1 MIFGPTALSYLID
14 GNDCAGNLRD
24 HWSNACWSRCD
35 DDAGVFDSPHE
46 LNVVPAIN
54 AELKIMPTIRQY
66 TDATDRIQVIELWQQ
81 VFGYETAHNEPNLA
95 ISKKIAINDGL
106 FFVAVEG
113 NEVIGTIM
121 AGYDGHRGWLYS
133 VAVDPKKRLGGLGR
147 ALVQHAERAL
157 ADLGCMKVNLQL
169 LATNEAT
176 AAFYKSVGYI
186 VEPRV
191 SMGKVL

>member
-1 MIFGPTALSYLID
+1 
-14 GNDCAGNLRD
+14 
-24 HWSNACWSRCD
+24 
-35 DDAGVFDSPHE
+35 
-46 LNVVPAIN
+46 
-54 AELKIMPTIRQY
+54 MPKIRQY
-66 TDATDRIQVIELWQQ
+66 RDDADRIQVVELWRN

-95 ISKKIAINDGL
+95 VSKKIAINDGL

-113 NEVIGTIM
+113 TDVIGTIM

-133 VAVDPKKRLGGLGR
+133 VAVAPERRLGGLGR
-147 ALVQHAERAL
+147 SLVQHAESAL
-157 ADLGCMKVNLQL
+157 ADLGCVKVNLQL

-176 AAFYKSVGYI
+176 AAFYKSVGYS

>member
-1 MIFGPTALSYLID
+1 
-14 GNDCAGNLRD
+14 
-24 HWSNACWSRCD
+24 
-35 DDAGVFDSPHE
+35 
-46 LNVVPAIN
+46 
-54 AELKIMPTIRQY
+54 MPIIRQY
-66 TDATDRIQVIELWQQ
+66 KDATDRSQVVELWRRI
-81 VFGYETAHNEPNLA
+81 FGYETAHNEPNLA
-95 ISKKIAINDGL
+95 ISKKIAIKDGL

-113 NEVIGTIM
+113 TEVIGTIM

-169 LATNEAT
+169 LSTNEAT
-176 AAFYKSVGYI
+176 AAFYNSVGYI

-191 SMGKVL
+191 SMGKLL